1 MDDLRISHYLKEAA
15 EDNNDPMPSANI
27 NHALSDARAMD
38 AAIQWGKEAMRTI
51 IIQADT
57 LDELEQMWIDF
68 NSMPLKHRRESDWKM
83 MELFGFNNQTSYE
96 TQKSWW
102 MKLDL
107 GDEDDIIGRP
117 VHESDLTYD
126 PVHNDAIIEISPT
139 AIDAACQWEKET
151 GYKMMIPT
159 SIDSKKDVDRQWT
172 EFNQMILKHRRVSDW
187 KCMELFGCTNQ
198 QMYNYMLSTGNLTD
212 DQVGTAHDDRDTR
225 IELHNMD
232 SDHLSEA
239 ALSTVYMEQLLVEG
253 ETNGAIKLA
262 LEAAAKRLPNYEEV
276 LMHQSVDA
284 ITNTFGDLYND
295 IETMPAEYND
305 LPYLTPDEMIDSGV
319 FDIRADVEDPVV
331 DFNPNKPIDEEQKK
345 IREWFES
352 YQAYYSGFSVEM
364 DTAAWIQAVR
374 EASFRYWN
382 THDPAEAQKLRML
395 GWPPDMQFNA
405 ANRVGASNR
414 IQRLRE
420 ANISHTDFIDM
431 TGMDADPLP
440 PVLQEEAISNPLK
453 PVYIVLSEGTT
464 FFSNAIKGITQSPF
478 SHASIALDHSLEHMY
493 SFGVSGGK
501 SGFIEET
508 FKNVTKRLG
517 VYCIFVK
524 ETQFNKIKKTIMQFK
539 KNAARTAYGYANIL
553 TFLFRIPME
562 RDLRLIC
569 SQFVDRMLKVA
580 DIDITNMSS
589 SLVAPNTFRKVAK
602 QNNKIYQ
609 MYFGVAKRYNGSRT
623 KRLVDTLLSTH
634 KAQPIKEATF
644 YLNES
649 NLMYGIAANLHNLTT
664 LRELMEHTDLIT
676 DTHVRNLLE
685 TTVRPKLYA
694 QPYCEVK
701 EFPVQFN
708 DDGDLFIRNMRRMD
722 LENEYTKCHRLLV
735 EYEKAGNMEGL
746 KYELAKMWM
755 MIQIVESRMYA
766 LPNPNKEK
774 TTDTQRKKYGEL
786 ERLRARQLN
795 DFKYYIQFIQSI
807 DKEWNFEEYYHSTP
821 FSDAV
826 MKINRPTLK
835 AMDKIIKSTLKSI
848 LY

>member
-1 MDDLRISHYLKEAA
+1 
-15 EDNNDPMPSANI
+15 
-27 NHALSDARAMD
+27 
-38 AAIQWGKEAMRTI
+38 
-51 IIQADT
+51 
-57 LDELEQMWIDF
+57 
-68 NSMPLKHRRESDWKM
+68 
-83 MELFGFNNQTSYE
+83 
-96 TQKSWW
+96 
-102 MKLDL
+102 
-107 GDEDDIIGRP
+107 
-117 VHESDLTYD
+117 
-126 PVHNDAIIEISPT
+126 
-139 AIDAACQWEKET
+139 
-151 GYKMMIPT
+151 
-159 SIDSKKDVDRQWT
+159 
-172 EFNQMILKHRRVSDW
+172 
-187 KCMELFGCTNQ
+187 
-198 QMYNYMLSTGNLTD
+198 
-212 DQVGTAHDDRDTR
+212 
-225 IELHNMD
+225 
-232 SDHLSEA
+232 
-239 ALSTVYMEQLLVEG
+239 
-253 ETNGAIKLA
+253 
-262 LEAAAKRLPNYEEV
+262 
-276 LMHQSVDA
+276 
-284 ITNTFGDLYND
+284 
-295 IETMPAEYND
+295 
-305 LPYLTPDEMIDSGV
+305 
-319 FDIRADVEDPVV
+319 
-331 DFNPNKPIDEEQKK
+331 
-345 IREWFES
+345 
-352 YQAYYSGFSVEM
+352 
-364 DTAAWIQAVR
+364 
-374 EASFRYWN
+374 
-382 THDPAEAQKLRML
+382 
-395 GWPPDMQFNA
+395 
-405 ANRVGASNR
+405 
-414 IQRLRE
+414 
-420 ANISHTDFIDM
+420 
-431 TGMDADPLP
+431 
-440 PVLQEEAISNPLK
+440 
-453 PVYIVLSEGTT
+453 
-464 FFSNAIKGITQSPF
+464 
-478 SHASIALDHSLEHMY
+478 
-493 SFGVSGGK
+493 
-501 SGFIEET
+501 
-508 FKNVTKRLG
+508 
-517 VYCIFVK
+517 
-524 ETQFNKIKKTIMQFK
+524 
-539 KNAARTAYGYANIL
+539 
-553 TFLFRIPME
+553 
-562 RDLRLIC
+562 
-569 SQFVDRMLKVA
+569 MLKVA

-774 TTDTQRKKYGEL
+774 TNDMQRKKYGEL

-835 AMDKIIKSTLKSI
+835 AMDKIIKTTLKSI